1 MITALIRA
9 SLRHRL
15 IAIGLALAVMAVGAW
30 TFTQQRIDAYPDIS
44 AQVVTVITTFPGR
57 APEEVE
63 RQVTVPIELGMGSV
77 PRLAIIRSRTIFGLS
92 VVQLIFEEGVENY
105 FARMRVEERLR
116 GIKLP
121 VGVQPKLGPLATAYG
136 EIYRYELV
144 TDSAQSLME
153 LRTQNDWVVAPRLR
167 RTPGVADVI
176 NFGGQAKQFT
186 LKIEPFQLER
196 FGLTFDDV
204 IRAIET
210 NNANA
215 GGSVLRRGEMSFVI
229 RGRGAFQTTEDIA
242 STVINTTGGTPIHV
256 RDVAAVELDSMLPTG
271 MFSKDDEEEGV
282 EGIVMLRR
290 GENPSQTL
298 TRLKAEVAELNAN
311 ALPAGMR
318 IAPFYDRTFLI
329 DSTLHT
335 VSHSIALGITLVVL
349 VLLIM
354 LGSPAVALLVVLTI
368 PFSLLFALVL
378 MYLTGIPIGLLSIGA
393 IDFGILVD
401 GSVIMVENIAHRL
414 SARRRDVSVG
424 VAVETAALQ
433 VQRPIFFSMLIIIAA
448 YVPLLT
454 LTSIEGLLFRP
465 MALTI
470 AFALVGAVLFSL
482 VVIPPLA
489 ALLFRRGFTDWDN
502 PVMHWVRDGYGALV
516 RRLLRARWAVVAVLI
531 VTVVGVCWFVVPR
544 LGTEF
549 LPYLDEGVI
558 WVRANFPEGTSLQ
571 QTAEFG
577 KRLRS
582 IAGDFADIDFVVA
595 QAGRNDSGTDP
606 FPPSRLE
613 MMIGPKPRDQ
623 WVSRSKQELVAQIAA
638 RFREEFPTTRFN
650 FTQPIIDSVTEDTN
664 GTSANL
670 AVEFSGPDLD
680 VLLPLARKTQLV
692 LKQVPGAQDVNIE
705 QEGPQPQLLIEP
717 DRALCASYDVQIDDV
732 NQLIN
737 TALGGQ
743 PIGTLYEGE
752 RSFDI
757 VARFDRDLIT
767 SREAIERLP
776 VYANNGVPI
785 PLSQVARFQLVDG
798 QTIIAR
804 DSGRRRLTV
813 RCDIAGR
820 DQGSFV
826 NDAQAHFAREVQVPE
841 AVRVRWLGMFE
852 NLARAQRHFLL
863 MIPVAVG
870 LVFALLVT
878 TFGNLRETLIVLVAV
893 PFAFVGGA
901 VGALPARHA
910 LERVECGWL
919 RHVVRRGDH
928 GWRCAGAVHQRLAA
942 RRAFARRGH
951 RARGA
956 TPVSPNSDN
965 RPRGDSGPAARLG
978 RHRPRFRRATSIGH
992 GHCLGFGQFDNSDTI
1007 HRAGALSAGRPAS
1020 GASPPGR
1027 AASLGAHR
1035 GFRLLIQ
1042 RAGTCHRRI
1051 A

>member
-15 IAIGLALAVMAVGAW
+15 IAIGLALAVMAAGAW

-105 FARMRVEERLR
+105 FARTRVQERLR

-121 VGVQPKLGPLATAYG
+121 VGVQPELGPLATAYG

-144 TDSAQSLME
+144 SDNAQSLME

-229 RGRGAFQTTEDIA
+229 RGRGAFQTIEDIG

-256 RDVAAVELDSMLPTG
+256 RDVAAVELDAMLPTG
-271 MFSKDDEEEGV
+271 IFSKDDEEEGV

-290 GENPSQTL
+290 GENPSLALQL
-298 TRLKAEVAELNAN
+298 LKAEVAELNAN
-311 ALPAGMR
+311 VLPAGMR

-424 VAVETAALQ
+424 AALETAALQ

-516 RRLLRARWAVVAVLI
+516 ARLLRARWAVVAVLV
-531 VTVVGVCWFVVPR
+531 VTIVGVCWTVVPR

-582 IAGDFADIDFVVA
+582 IAGDFTDVDFVVA

-638 RFREEFPTTRFN
+638 KFREEFPTTRFN

-785 PLSQVARFQLVDG
+785 PLSQVARFKLVDG

-804 DSGRRRLTV
+804 DSGRKRLTV

-826 NDAQAHFAREVQVPE
+826 NDAQAHFARELQVPE
-841 AVRVRWLGMFE
+841 TVRVRWLGMFE
-852 NLARAQRHFLL
+852 NLARARRHFLL

-893 PFAFVGGA
+893 PFAFVGGLLALYLRGMHLNVSSA
-901 VGALPARHA
+901 VGFATLFGVAIMDGVVLVQCVSGLRREGLSLDEAIVQGARRRFRPILTTAPVAILGLLPASVA
-910 LERVECGWL
+910 IGLGSDV
-919 RHVVRRGDH
+919 
-928 GWRCAGAVHQRLAA
+928 QRPLATVIVWGLA
-942 RRAFARRGH
+942 SSTILTLFIV
-951 RARGA
+951 
-956 TPVSPNSDN
+956 PV
-965 RPRGDSGPAARLG
+965 LY
-978 RHRPRFRRATSIGH
+978 RFVA
-992 GHCLGFGQFDNSDTI
+992 
-1007 HRAGALSAGRPAS
+1007 P
-1020 GASPPGR
+1020 R
-1027 AASLGAHR
+1027 AAPAHP
-1035 GFRLLIQ
+1035 
-1042 RAGTCHRRI
+1042 AGPLT
-1051 A
+1051 

>member
-1 MITALIRA
+1 
-9 SLRHRL
+9 
-15 IAIGLALAVMAVGAW
+15 
-30 TFTQQRIDAYPDIS
+30 
-44 AQVVTVITTFPGR
+44 
-57 APEEVE
+57 
-63 RQVTVPIELGMGSV
+63 
-77 PRLAIIRSRTIFGLS
+77 
-92 VVQLIFEEGVENY
+92 
-105 FARMRVEERLR
+105 
-116 GIKLP
+116 
-121 VGVQPKLGPLATAYG
+121 
-136 EIYRYELV
+136 
-144 TDSAQSLME
+144 ME

-196 FGLTFDDV
+196 FGMTFDDV

-229 RGRGAFQTTEDIA
+229 RGRGAFQTAEDIA

-271 MFSKDDEEEGV
+271 MFSKDAAEEGV

-290 GENPSQTL
+290 GENPSL
-298 TRLKAEVAELNAN
+298 ALKLLKAEVADLNAN
-311 ALPAGMR
+311 TLPAGMR

-414 SARRRDVSVG
+414 SARRRQESVG
-424 VAVETAALQ
+424 AALETAALQ

-465 MALTI
+465 MAMTI
-470 AFALVGAVLFSL
+470 AYALVGAVLFSL

-502 PVMHWVRDGYGALV
+502 PVMHWVRDGYGAMV
-516 RRLLRARWAVVAVLI
+516 GRLLRARWAVVAVLI
-531 VTVVGVCWFVVPR
+531 LTILGVCWTVVPR

-571 QTAEFG
+571 QTAAFG

-582 IAGDFADIDFVVA
+582 IAGEFSDIDFVVA

-623 WVSRSKQELVAQIAA
+623 WISRSKQELVAQIAA
-638 RFREEFPTTRFN
+638 KFREEFPTTRFN

-692 LKQVPGAQDVNIE
+692 LK
-705 QEGPQPQLLIEP
+705 
-717 DRALCASYDVQIDDV
+717 
-732 NQLIN
+732 
-737 TALGGQ
+737 
-743 PIGTLYEGE
+743 
-752 RSFDI
+752 
-757 VARFDRDLIT
+757 
-767 SREAIERLP
+767 
-776 VYANNGVPI
+776 
-785 PLSQVARFQLVDG
+785 
-798 QTIIAR
+798 
-804 DSGRRRLTV
+804 
-813 RCDIAGR
+813 
-820 DQGSFV
+820 
-826 NDAQAHFAREVQVPE
+826 
-841 AVRVRWLGMFE
+841 
-852 NLARAQRHFLL
+852 
-863 MIPVAVG
+863 
-870 LVFALLVT
+870 
-878 TFGNLRETLIVLVAV
+878 
-893 PFAFVGGA
+893 
-901 VGALPARHA
+901 
-910 LERVECGWL
+910 
-919 RHVVRRGDH
+919 
-928 GWRCAGAVHQRLAA
+928 
-942 RRAFARRGH
+942 
-951 RARGA
+951 
-956 TPVSPNSDN
+956 
-965 RPRGDSGPAARLG
+965 
-978 RHRPRFRRATSIGH
+978 
-992 GHCLGFGQFDNSDTI
+992 
-1007 HRAGALSAGRPAS
+1007 
-1020 GASPPGR
+1020 
-1027 AASLGAHR
+1027 
-1035 GFRLLIQ
+1035 
-1042 RAGTCHRRI
+1042 
-1051 A
+1051 

>member
-1 MITALIRA
+1 MLTLLIRA
-9 SLRHRL
+9 CLRHRWL
-15 IAIGLALAVMAVGAW
+15 VLGLALAIAAFGGW
-30 TFTQQRIDAYPDIS
+30 TYTQQRIDAYPDIS
-44 AQVVTVITTFPGR
+44 AQVVTVITTYPGR

-116 GIKLP
+116 AISLP
-121 VGVQPKLGPLATAYG
+121 AGVQPELGPLATAYG
-136 EIYRYELV
+136 EIYRYELASDG
-144 TDSAQSLME
+144 THNQME
-153 LRTQNDWVVAPRLR
+153 LRTLNDWVVAPRLR
-167 RTPGVADVI
+167 RTPGVAEVI

-186 LKIEPFQLER
+186 LRIEPFQLER

-204 IRAIET
+204 IRAVET

-229 RGRGAFQTTEDIA
+229 RGRGAFQTTDDIA
-242 STVINTTGGTPIHV
+242 STVINTSGGTPIHV
-256 RDVAAVELDSMLPTG
+256 RDVASVELDSMLPTG
-271 MFSKDDEEEGV
+271 IFAKDDQEEGV

-290 GENPSQTL
+290 GENPSRAL
-298 TRLKAEVAELNAN
+298 ELLKAEVAELNATY
-311 ALPAGMR
+311 LPHGVR

-335 VSHSIALGITLVVL
+335 VRHSIAMGITLVVL
-349 VLLIM
+349 VLLIT

-378 MYLTGIPIGLLSIGA
+378 MYLTDIPIGLLSIGA

-401 GSVIMVENIAHRL
+401 GSVIMVENIVHRL
-414 SARRRDVSVG
+414 SLRRRHEDV
-424 VAVETAALQ
+424 AATLERAALQ
-433 VQRPIFFSMLIIIAA
+433 VQRPIFFAMLIIIAA
-448 YVPLLT
+448 YLPLLT

-465 MALTI
+465 MAMTI
-470 AFALVGAVLFSL
+470 SFALLGAVVFAL

-489 ALLFRRGFTDWDN
+489 LLMFRRGFTDWDN
-502 PVMHWVRDGYGALV
+502 PLMHRARDAYGAIIA
-516 RRLLRARWAVVAVLI
+516 RLLKARWAVVVFLVVVIATVC
-531 VTVVGVCWFVVPR
+531 VTVVPR

-558 WVRANFPEGTSLQ
+558 WVRANYPEGTSLQ

-577 KRLRS
+577 KRLRA
-582 IAGDFADIDFVVA
+582 IALEFADVDFVVA

-613 MMIGPKPRDQ
+613 MMIGPKPREE
-623 WVSRSKQELVAQIAA
+623 WVSRSKQELVAHIAA

-680 VLLPLARKTQLV
+680 VLLPLARKTRDV
-692 LKQVPGAQDVNIE
+692 LRQVPGAQDVNVE

-743 PIGTLYEGE
+743 PIGRLYEGE

-776 VYANNGVPI
+776 VYANSGVPI
-785 PLSQVARFQLVDG
+785 PLSQVAHFRLVDG

-813 RCDIAGR
+813 RCDIGGR
-820 DQGSFV
+820 DQGGFV
-826 NDAQAHFAREVQVPE
+826 TDAQAAFAREMKVPE
-841 AVRVRWLGMFE
+841 GVRVRWLGMFE
-852 NLARAQRHFLL
+852 NLARARRHFALL
-863 MIPVAVG
+863 FPVTVG
-870 LVFALLVT
+870 LVFLLLWS
-878 TFGNLRETLIVLVAV
+878 TFGRLRETFVVLLAV
-893 PFAFVGGA
+893 PFAFVGGLLALYVRGMHLNVSSA
-901 VGALPARHA
+901 VGFATLFGVAIMDGVVLVQCISGLRREGLPLDQAIVHGARRRFRPILTTAPVAILGLLPASVAIGLGSDVQRPLA
-910 LERVECGWL
+910 TVIVWGLASSTILTLFIVPVIYRIAAPPDDAASAADGTSS
-919 RHVVRRGDH
+919 
-928 GWRCAGAVHQRLAA
+928 AGA
-942 RRAFARRGH
+942 
-951 RARGA
+951 
-956 TPVSPNSDN
+956 
-965 RPRGDSGPAARLG
+965 
-978 RHRPRFRRATSIGH
+978 
-992 GHCLGFGQFDNSDTI
+992 
-1007 HRAGALSAGRPAS
+1007 AG
-1020 GASPPGR
+1020 
-1027 AASLGAHR
+1027 
-1035 GFRLLIQ
+1035 
-1042 RAGTCHRRI
+1042 
-1051 A
+1051 

>member
-15 IAIGLALAVMAVGAW
+15 IAIGLALGLMAAGAW
-30 TFTQQRIDAYPDIS
+30 SFTQQRIDAYPDIS

-105 FARMRVEERLR
+105 FARMRVQERLR

-121 VGVQPKLGPLATAYG
+121 PGVQPELGPLATAYG

-144 TDSAQSLME
+144 SDNAQSLME

-176 NFGGQAKQFT
+176 NFGGHAKQFT

-229 RGRGAFQTTEDIA
+229 RGRGAFQTIEDIG

-256 RDVAAVELDSMLPTG
+256 RDVAAVELDAMLPTG
-271 MFSKDDEEEGV
+271 IFSKDDEEEGV

-290 GENPSQTL
+290 GENPSQAL
-298 TRLKAEVAELNAN
+298 KLLKAEVAELNAN
-311 ALPAGMR
+311 ILPAGMR

-414 SARRRDVSVG
+414 SARRRGESVG
-424 VAVETAALQ
+424 AALETAALQ

-489 ALLFRRGFTDWDN
+489 AMLFRRGFTDWDN
-502 PVMHWVRDGYGALV
+502 PVMHWVRDGYGMLV
-516 RRLLRARWAVVAVLI
+516 GRLLRARWAVVAVLV
-531 VTVVGVCWFVVPR
+531 VTMVGVCWTVVPR

-582 IAGDFADIDFVVA
+582 IAGDFTDVDFVVA

-717 DRALCASYDVQIDDV
+717 DRAMCASYDVQIDDV

-785 PLSQVARFQLVDG
+785 PLSQVARFKLVDG

-804 DSGRRRLTV
+804 DSGRKRLTV

-826 NDAQAHFAREVQVPE
+826 NDAQAHFAREIQVPDT
-841 AVRVRWLGMFE
+841 VRVRWLGMFE
-852 NLARAQRHFLL
+852 NLARARRHFLL

-893 PFAFVGGA
+893 PFAFVGGLLALYLRGMHLNVSSA
-901 VGALPARHA
+901 VGFATLFGVAIMDGVVLVQCISGLRREGLSLDEAIVQGARRRFRPILTTAPVAILGLLPASVA
-910 LERVECGWL
+910 IGLGSDV
-919 RHVVRRGDH
+919 
-928 GWRCAGAVHQRLAA
+928 QRPLATVIVWGLA
-942 RRAFARRGH
+942 SSTILTLFIV
-951 RARGA
+951 
-956 TPVSPNSDN
+956 PVLY
-965 RPRGDSGPAARLG
+965 RFVAPRTAPA
-978 RHRPRFRRATSIGH
+978 
-992 GHCLGFGQFDNSDTI
+992 
-1007 HRAGALSAGRPAS
+1007 RPA
-1020 GASPPGR
+1020 GPLA
-1027 AASLGAHR
+1027 
-1035 GFRLLIQ
+1035 
-1042 RAGTCHRRI
+1042 
-1051 A
+1051 